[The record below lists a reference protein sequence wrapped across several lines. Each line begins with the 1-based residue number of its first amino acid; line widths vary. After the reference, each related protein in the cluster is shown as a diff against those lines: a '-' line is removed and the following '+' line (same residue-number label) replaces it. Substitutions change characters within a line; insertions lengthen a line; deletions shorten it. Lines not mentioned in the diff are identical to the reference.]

1 MAQPRNRTLPLI
13 AAGAAVLALSV
24 VVGTADRASG
34 AASFSV
40 AVTPSKTWLGGFQ
53 EQVTVTNNTGAAV
66 NGWVVQFDLDPS
78 EAITSSWSSVQTTT
92 GHHESFVNASFN
104 GKVANGASVSFGFN
118 GSDTIGFIAP
128 KNVVVGPP
136 GIPLPPTTT
145 ATTPPPPTTTTPTTT
160 TPTTTT
166 APPATT
172 TPPPPP
178 PQFTQADIDAAVATP
193 LVAFAAPNSGTPRP
207 GTNPKQMLES
217 MALYYLALVDKTD
230 PGAAATNGTTV
241 DETLLAQVRH
251 LIAGGNE
258 PDADGGLEG
267 WSHAPVAVGLLL
279 LRNGSAW
286 SELTAAEQSKVSLLE
301 AAMGYAG
308 NYAYNDANDFAS
320 GICGFGNFAKTNNPN
335 YRDGYVDVEAAAI
348 EYFGASNWDS
358 MLTGFSAA
366 TEVSQLTAAG
376 LTNAAGCYQTV
387 GTAADAAIDRPFR
400 WEGHG
405 SADVMGIWNQLAA
418 DTFDQT
424 VTSVNG
430 PAHIADDTT
439 SPEQGLLGM
448 GHEFASTDS
457 GGLRSSAL
465 YVFEGWM
472 NVTGT
477 RAAMTALGTFDCA
490 AAGSAARYQVGTLD
504 LIYKLHHGY
513 VSFAASQSGV
523 LVDDHGDPSSDG
535 PNAKGY
541 QLDLDA
547 YDALIANQGC

>member
-1 MAQPRNRTLPLI
+1 MTQARNRTLPLI
-13 AAGAAVLALSV
+13 AVAAAALALSV
-24 VVGTADRASG
+24 VVVTADRASG
-34 AASFSV
+34 AGSLSV
-40 AVTPSKTWLGGFQ
+40 AVTPTRTWQGGFQ

-66 NGWVVQFDLDPS
+66 TGWVVQFDLDPS
-78 EAITSSWSSVQTTT
+78 EAIASSWSSVLTTT
-92 GHHESFVNASFN
+92 GHHESFANASFN

-118 GSDTIGFIAP
+118 GSDTIGFIP
-128 KNVVVGPP
+128 PTNVTVGPP
-136 GIPLPPTTT
+136 G
-145 ATTPPPPTTTTPTTT
+145 TPPPPTTTT
-160 TPTTTT
+160 
-166 APPATT
+166 
-172 TPPPPP
+172 TPPPAGGLA
-178 PQFTQADIDAAVATP
+178 FTQADIDAAVATP
-193 LVAFAAPNSGTPRP
+193 MIAFAAPNSGTPRP
-207 GTNPKQMLES
+207 GTNPKQVMEG

-279 LRNGSAW
+279 LRNGPAW
-286 SELTAAEQSKVSLLE
+286 GELTAAEQNKVSLLE

-308 NYAYNDANDFAS
+308 NYAYNDANDFDS

-335 YRDGYVDVEAAAI
+335 YRDGYVDVEAAVI
-348 EYFGASNWDS
+348 QYFGASAWDS
-358 MLTGFSAA
+358 MLTGFNDAS
-366 TEVSQLTAAG
+366 EVSQLTAAG

-387 GTAADAAIDRPFR
+387 GAAANAAIDRPFL

-418 DTFDQT
+418 DTFDKT
-424 VTSVNG
+424 VASVNG
-430 PAHIADDTT
+430 PAHIADNTV
-439 SPEQGLLGM
+439 SPEQGLAGM
-448 GHEFASTDS
+448 GHEFDSTDS

-477 RAAMTALGTFDCA
+477 RAALTALGVFSCA
-490 AAGSAARYQVGTLD
+490 VASSAARYQVGTLD

-547 YDALIANQGC
+547 YDVLISGQGC